1 MKLNNLEFVKKQKG
15 NFKIKDL
22 LKSKKSL
29 FVIGIILFPIASV
42 DLVLLVFAYRDFSLG
57 LLAMSVVAIVIYPVS
72 ILLIYLNRPVYTSD
86 EYQLKVSNSSE

>member
-1 MKLNNLEFVKKQKG
+1 M
-15 NFKIKDL
+15 KDL

-57 LLAMSVVAIVIYPVS
+57 LLAMSVVAIVIYPIS
-72 ILLIYLNRPVYTSD
+72 ILLIYLNK
-86 EYQLKVSNSSE
+86 ENQLRLF

>member
-1 MKLNNLEFVKKQKG
+1 M
-15 NFKIKDL
+15 KDL

>member
-1 MKLNNLEFVKKQKG
+1 MKE
-15 NFKIKDL
+15 L

-86 EYQLKVSNSSE
+86 DLKPKKEE

>member
-1 MKLNNLEFVKKQKG
+1 MKE
-15 NFKIKDL
+15 L

-42 DLVLLVFAYRDFSLG
+42 DLLLLVFGYRDFSLG
-57 LLAMSVVAIVIYPVS
+57 LLAMYVVACVIYPVS

-86 EYQLKVSNSSE
+86 DLKPKKEE

>member
-1 MKLNNLEFVKKQKG
+1 M
-15 NFKIKDL
+15 KDL

-72 ILLIYLNRPVYTSD
+72 ILLIYSYCP
-86 EYQLKVSNSSE
+86 

>member
-1 MKLNNLEFVKKQKG
+1 M
-15 NFKIKDL
+15 KDL

-72 ILLIYLNRPVYTSD
+72 ILLIYLNRPVYTSYD
-86 EYQLKVSNSSE
+86 LKPKKEE

>member
-1 MKLNNLEFVKKQKG
+1 M
-15 NFKIKDL
+15 KDL

-42 DLVLLVFAYRDFSLG
+42 DLLLVVFAYRDFSLG
-57 LLAMSVVAIVIYPVS
+57 LLAMSVVAIVIYPIS

-86 EYQLKVSNSSE
+86 LKPKKEE

>member
-1 MKLNNLEFVKKQKG
+1 MSENINVVKRNG
-15 NFKIKDL
+15 
-22 LKSKKSL
+22 
-29 FVIGIILFPIASV
+29 IGTVPLILFPIASV

-86 EYQLKVSNSSE
+86 LKPKKEDSISDKCKDSKIPKKGCT

>member
-1 MKLNNLEFVKKQKG
+1 M
-15 NFKIKDL
+15 KDL

-57 LLAMSVVAIVIYPVS
+57 LLAMSVVAIVIYPIS
-72 ILLIYLNRPVYTSD
+72 ILLIYLNRPIYTSD
-86 EYQLKVSNSSE
+86 LKPKKEE

>member
-1 MKLNNLEFVKKQKG
+1 M
-15 NFKIKDL
+15 KDL

-57 LLAMSVVAIVIYPVS
+57 LLAMSVVAIVIYPIS

-86 EYQLKVSNSSE
+86 LNPKKEERNSP

>member
-1 MKLNNLEFVKKQKG
+1 M
-15 NFKIKDL
+15 KDL

-42 DLVLLVFAYRDFSLG
+42 DLLLVVFAYRDFSLG
-57 LLAMSVVAIVIYPVS
+57 LLVKYVVACVLYPIS

-86 EYQLKVSNSSE
+86 LKPKKEE

>member
-1 MKLNNLEFVKKQKG
+1 M
-15 NFKIKDL
+15 KDL

-86 EYQLKVSNSSE
+86 DLKPKKEE

>member
-1 MKLNNLEFVKKQKG
+1 M
-15 NFKIKDL
+15 KDL

-57 LLAMSVVAIVIYPVS
+57 LLAMSVVAIVIYPIS
-72 ILLIYLNRPVYTSD
+72 ILLIYLNRPVYTSYD
-86 EYQLKVSNSSE
+86 LKPKKEE

>member
-1 MKLNNLEFVKKQKG
+1 M
-15 NFKIKDL
+15 KDL

-42 DLVLLVFAYRDFSLG
+42 DLLLVVFAYRDFSLG

-86 EYQLKVSNSSE
+86 DLKPKKEE

>member
-1 MKLNNLEFVKKQKG
+1 ME
-15 NFKIKDL
+15 DL

-57 LLAMSVVAIVIYPVS
+57 LLAMSVVAIVIYPIS
-72 ILLIYLNRPVYTSD
+72 ILLIYLNRPIYTSD
-86 EYQLKVSNSSE
+86 LKPKKEE

>member
-1 MKLNNLEFVKKQKG
+1 MKE
-15 NFKIKDL
+15 L

-57 LLAMSVVAIVIYPVS
+57 LLAMSVVAIVIYPIS

-86 EYQLKVSNSSE
+86 LKPKKEE

>member
-1 MKLNNLEFVKKQKG
+1 M
-15 NFKIKDL
+15 KDL

-86 EYQLKVSNSSE
+86 LKPKKEE

>member
-1 MKLNNLEFVKKQKG
+1 MKE
-15 NFKIKDL
+15 L

-57 LLAMSVVAIVIYPVS
+57 LLAMSVVAIVIYPIS
-72 ILLIYLNRPVYTSD
+72 ILLIYVNRPVYTSD
-86 EYQLKVSNSSE
+86 DLKPKKEE

>member
-1 MKLNNLEFVKKQKG
+1 M
-15 NFKIKDL
+15 KDL

-57 LLAMSVVAIVIYPVS
+57 LLAMSVVAIVIYPIS
-72 ILLIYLNRPVYTSD
+72 ILLIYLNRPVYTSN
-86 EYQLKVSNSSE
+86 LKPKKEE

>member
-1 MKLNNLEFVKKQKG
+1 MKE
-15 NFKIKDL
+15 L

-42 DLVLLVFAYRDFSLG
+42 DLLLLVFGYRDFSLG
-57 LLAMSVVAIVIYPVS
+57 LLAMYVVACVIYPLS

-86 EYQLKVSNSSE
+86 DLKPKKEE

>member
-1 MKLNNLEFVKKQKG
+1 M
-15 NFKIKDL
+15 KDL

-42 DLVLLVFAYRDFSLG
+42 DLLLVVFAYRDFSLG
-57 LLAMSVVAIVIYPVS
+57 LLAMYVVACVLYPIS

-86 EYQLKVSNSSE
+86 LKPKKEE

>member
-1 MKLNNLEFVKKQKG
+1 M
-15 NFKIKDL
+15 KDL

-57 LLAMSVVAIVIYPVS
+57 LFAMSVVAIVIYPIS

-86 EYQLKVSNSSE
+86 DLKPKKEE